1 MKKIIRIITL
11 VLAVSIL
18 ISCGGNTKQNN
29 KSDKENTLSGEL
41 IIFHAGSLSVP
52 IKEIIKEFNKEYP
65 DVMVLSEA
73 AGSVECARKIS
84 EIKKPC
90 DVFASSDVKVID
102 KNLIP
107 DYAEWSIKFAS
118 NEMVIAYNEK
128 SRKNTEITKDNWYEI
143 LQNEDVAFGRA
154 DPNADPC
161 GYRSVLCLK
170 LADKYYGKKC
180 NAEKCDAEK
189 LLKKD
194 VQHIRPKEV
203 DLLALL
209 ESNTID
215 YIFIYKSVADQH
227 KLKYV
232 VLPDEVNLKNPEM
245 DSLYS
250 SVSLE
255 VKGKKPGET
264 KVQKGET
271 MIYGITIPKNAPN
284 MKAALAFVEFFL
296 SKTKGM
302 KIMEANGQPSVIP
315 SYSPLY
321 DKIPDSLK
329 QFATKDK
336 K

>member
-1 MKKIIRIITL
+1 MKKTVKIITL
-11 VLAVSIL
+11 ILAVSII
-18 ISCGGNTKQNN
+18 ISCGRNAKQNN
-29 KSDKENTLSGEL
+29 KSDTDTTITGEL

-65 DVMVLSEA
+65 DVNVLSEA
-73 AGSVECARKIS
+73 AGSVECAKKIS
-84 EIKKPC
+84 ELKKPC

-102 KNLIP
+102 KSLIP

-128 SRKNTEITKDNWYEI
+128 SRKSAEITKNNWYNI
-143 LQNEDVAFGRA
+143 LQNETVAFGRA
-154 DPNADPC
+154 DPDADPC

-170 LADKYYGKKC
+170 LAEKYYGKKC
-180 NAEKCDAEK
+180 NADK
-189 LLKKD
+189 LLIKD

-227 KLKYV
+227 KLKNIE
-232 VLPDEVNLKNPEM
+232 LPDEVNLKNPEM
-245 DSLYS
+245 DSLYAT
-250 SVSLE
+250 VSLE

-264 KVQKGET
+264 KVQKGEA
-271 MIYGITIPKNAPN
+271 MIYGITIPKDAPN

-302 KIMEANGQPSVIP
+302 KIIEANGQPSVIP
-315 SYSPLY
+315 SFSATYE
-321 DKIPDSLK
+321 KIPDTLK
-329 QFATKDK
+329 SFASKNNNEK
-336 K
+336 

>member
-1 MKKIIRIITL
+1 MKNKFFALIIGVSFMAL
-11 VLAVSIL
+11 LA
-18 ISCGGNTKQNN
+18 SCGGHSGKNE
-29 KSDKENTLSGEL
+29 KSDKDSISGNL
-41 IIFHAGSLSVP
+41 ILFHAGSLAVP

-65 DVMVLSEA
+65 KVKVMTEA

-84 EIKKPC
+84 ELKKPC
-90 DVFASSDVKVID
+90 DVFASADYAVID

-107 DYAEWSIKFAS
+107 EYADWSIKFAS

-128 SRKNTEITKDNWYEI
+128 SRKSTEINKDNWFEI
-143 LQNEDVAFGRA
+143 LQNDKVSFGRS

-161 GYRSVLCLK
+161 GYRAILTAK
-170 LADKYYGKKC
+170 LAEKYYGKKC
-180 NAEKCDAEK
+180 NADN

-194 VQHIRPKEV
+194 NKYIRPKEV
-203 DLLALL
+203 DMLSLL
-209 ESNTID
+209 ETNAID
-215 YIFIYKSVADQH
+215 YIFIYKSVAEQH

-232 VLPDEVNLKNPEM
+232 ALPDEINLKNPKL

-250 SVSLE
+250 TVSVEL
-255 VKGKKPGET
+255 KGKKPGE
-264 KVQKGET
+264 KKIQKGEA

-296 SKTKGM
+296 NRSKGM

-315 SYSPLY
+315 LFSPYY
-321 DKIPDSLK
+321 DKMPDSLK
-329 QFATKDK
+329 QYTVK

>member
-1 MKKIIRIITL
+1 MKKTVRIITL

-29 KSDKENTLSGEL
+29 KSDKENTIRGEL
-41 IIFHAGSLSVP
+41 ILFYAGSLSVP
-52 IKEIIKEFNKEYP
+52 IKEITEEFNKEYP
-65 DVMVLSEA
+65 NVKVLSEA
-73 AGSVECARKIS
+73 AGSVECAKKIS
-84 EIKKPC
+84 ELKKPC

-102 KNLIP
+102 KILIP

-118 NEMVIAYNEK
+118 NEMVIAHNEK
-128 SRKNTEITKDNWYEI
+128 SRKGTEITKDNWYEV
-143 LQNEDVAFGRA
+143 LQNEKVAFGRA
-154 DPNADPC
+154 DPDADPC

-170 LADKYYGKKC
+170 LAEKYYGKKC
-180 NAEKCDAEK
+180 DADK

-215 YIFIYKSVADQH
+215 YIFIYKSVAEQH

-250 SVSLE
+250 TVSLE
-255 VKGKKPGET
+255 VKGKKPGKT
-264 KVQKGET
+264 KVQKGEAI
-271 MIYGITIPKNAPN
+271 IYGITIPKNITN
-284 MKAALAFVEFFL
+284 IKAALAFVEFFL
-296 SKTKGM
+296 SKTNGM

-315 SYSPLY
+315 SYSPSY
-321 DKIPDSLK
+321 NKIPDLLK

>member
-1 MKKIIRIITL
+1 MSKKIFKTI
-11 VLAVSIL
+11 VIL
-18 ISCGGNTKQNN
+18 LISAILTSCGGNKEKDT
-29 KSDKENTLSGEL
+29 KSDKDTTISGEL
-41 IIFHAGSLSVP
+41 ILFHAGSLSVP
-52 IKEIIKEFNKEYP
+52 IKEITEKFNKEYP
-65 DVMVLSEA
+65 NVKVLSEA
-73 AGSVECARKIS
+73 AGSVECAKKIS
-84 EIKKPC
+84 ELNKSC
-90 DVFASSDVKVID
+90 DVFVSSDVKIID

-128 SRKNTEITKDNWYEI
+128 SRKSSEITKDNWYEV
-143 LQNEDVAFGRA
+143 LQNEKVAFGRA
-154 DPNADPC
+154 DPDADPC

-170 LADKYYGKKC
+170 LAEKYYGEKC
-180 NAEKCDAEK
+180 NTDR

-194 VQHIRPKEV
+194 VQHIRSKEV

-232 VLPDEVNLKNPEM
+232 TLPDEVNLKNPEM

-250 SVSLE
+250 TVSLK

-264 KVQKGET
+264 KVQKGEAI
-271 MIYGITIPKNAPN
+271 IYGITIPKNAPN
-284 MKAALAFVEFFL
+284 MKAAWAFVEFFL
-296 SKTKGM
+296 NKTNGM
-302 KIMEANGQPSVIP
+302 KIMEANGQLSVIP

-321 DKIPDSLK
+321 DKIPDLLK
-329 QFATKDK
+329 QFAVKDK